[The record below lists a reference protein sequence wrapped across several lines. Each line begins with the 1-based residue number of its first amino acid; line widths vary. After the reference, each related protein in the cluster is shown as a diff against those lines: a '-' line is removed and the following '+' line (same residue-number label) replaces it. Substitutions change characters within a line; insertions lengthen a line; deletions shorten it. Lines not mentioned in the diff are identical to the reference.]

1 MGYVFYLKRIACASY
16 KQHLVR
22 EREELCWLPG
32 HAVCDNGRNALFLTH
47 FLSFCIPSSQKK
59 KRKKEKNKND
69 ILLDCIILLVIFSLK
84 VHVIKE

>member
-1 MGYVFYLKRIACASY
+1 LKRIACASY

-32 HAVCDNGRNALFLTH
+32 DAVCDNGRNALFLTH

-59 KRKKEKNKND
+59 KKKKRKR
-69 ILLDCIILLVIFSLK
+69 
-84 VHVIKE
+84 IKMTSFWIALYFWLFLA